1 MGIRK
6 ILYGYE
12 IRAGRKEICPGE
24 AEIVRQV
31 FALYPA
37 GFSYQK
43 IAEALNQRNV
53 SYGETN
59 SPWNKARIKRILE
72 DERYTGQKGYPVII
86 KEADFQAVQ
95 STIQNNS
102 VKRTQTAPEPEAEML
117 LPVSRYLHCALCGTP
132 LVGHGGR
139 GQKPENAYLRC
150 GQCKVMFRISKAGLL
165 KAVEEQLRAHEQTRP
180 AEYQPSAEVIRLT
193 NLIHR
198 TLENPDQPEEAMRLI
213 LQAASA
219 RYECCPDTDHI
230 QYETLSEVP
239 AKQLDSL
246 IQQISISADS
256 IVTVHFKA

>member
-72 DERYTGQKGYPVII
+72 DKRYTGQKGYPVMI

-102 VKRTQTAPEPEAEML
+102 IKRTQTAPEPEEVYSEFDFPPL
-117 LPVSRYLHCALCGTP
+117 IIPDLPPIETP
-132 LVGHGGR
+132 MIEPPPPPPPPPPPVPEKGPRGPTTISPSLVIYR
-139 GQKPENAYLRC
+139 
-150 GQCKVMFRISKAGLL
+150 
-165 KAVEEQLRAHEQTRP
+165 
-180 AEYQPSAEVIRLT
+180 
-193 NLIHR
+193 
-198 TLENPDQPEEAMRLI
+198 
-213 LQAASA
+213 
-219 RYECCPDTDHI
+219 
-230 QYETLSEVP
+230 
-239 AKQLDSL
+239 
-246 IQQISISADS
+246 
-256 IVTVHFKA
+256 